1 MSPSGKQTAPDYQA
15 VAEFRYRI
23 RRYLR
28 FSEQATRAAG
38 LEPQQY
44 QLLLALKGL
53 PAEKKGT
60 IGVLAERLQLEHH
73 STVELIDRLEDRRL
87 VRRSRDR
94 IDRRQ
99 VLIRITPKGE
109 DIVRDL
115 VLHHLDEM
123 QSVGPELVRV
133 LNRIIARLGFAV
145 QRLKVANER

>member
-1 MSPSGKQTAPDYQA
+1 MKLREKQKAPEYQT

-28 FSEQATRAAG
+28 FSEQAARAAG

-53 PAEKKGT
+53 PAGKQST

-73 STVELIDRLEDRRL
+73 STVELIDRLEERRL

-99 VLIRITPKGE
+99 VLIQITPKGE
-109 DIVRDL
+109 GLLHDL
-115 VLHHLDEM
+115 VLHHLEELET
-123 QSVGPELVRV
+123 VGPELVRV
-133 LNRIIARLGFAV
+133 LNRILSRPGLTV
-145 QRLKVANER
+145 RRLKAVNDK